1 MTDTQNIGGAEN
13 TGPAMH
19 RAWRNV
25 IVLVMAQAIMGA
37 QMPMIFTIGGLAG
50 LMLSPNPCFATLPVS
65 MIVLGSAL
73 SARPLSGFMQR
84 HGRRAGFQIAALAG
98 MAGAGI
104 AALALY
110 QGSFTLYLLGSLL
123 TGIYMSAQ
131 GFYRFAATDTAPEA
145 FAPRA
150 ISFVMAGG
158 LASAFVALSLLK
170 LTDGLSAIPHL
181 YTYGA
186 IVVLNL
192 IGMMLFMGLDIP
204 RPTPRAVGAAPEGRP
219 TREILRNPAIVVA
232 MICAMVSYALMNL
245 VMTSTPLAM
254 VGCGFDQAQAGD
266 VVFSHVLAM
275 FIPSFFTGHLINRF
289 GAERIVGLGL
299 LILTGAG
306 SVALSGVDL
315 GNFYISLILLGLGW
329 NFGFI
334 GATAMLAR
342 AHAPEERG
350 RVQGINDLV
359 VFGGVFLASL
369 SSGGLMNCSGAMDAQ
384 AGWSAVNMA
393 MVPFLVLAGGALI
406 WLRMRPK
413 AI

>member
-1 MTDTQNIGGAEN
+1 MR
-13 TGPAMH
+13 
-19 RAWRNV
+19 RAWHNV
-25 IVLVMAQAIMGA
+25 IILVLAQALMGA

-50 LMLSPNPCFATLPVS
+50 QMLSPNPCFATLAIS

-84 HGRRAGFQIAALAG
+84 HGRRAGFQLAALSG
-98 MAGAGI
+98 MLGAGI
-104 AALALY
+104 SALGLY
-110 QGSFTLYLLGSLL
+110 QGSFTLYLTGSLM
-123 TGIYMSAQ
+123 TGVYMSSQ
-131 GFYRFAATDTAPEA
+131 GFFRFAATDTAPDH

-158 LASAFVALSLLK
+158 LVSAFVALLL
-170 LTDGLSAIPHL
+170 LRVTDGLSAIPFL
-181 YTYGA
+181 YTYAA
-186 IVVLNL
+186 IMLLNL
-192 IGMMLFMGLDIP
+192 IGIGLFMALDIP
-204 RPTPRAVGAAPEGRP
+204 KPTPKAESVTQQGRP
-219 TREILRNPAIVVA
+219 TGEILRDPAIVVA

-254 VGCGFDQAQAGD
+254 VGCGLQQAQAGD

-289 GAERIVGLGL
+289 GAARIVGLGL

-306 SVALSGVDL
+306 AVALSGVTL
-315 GNFYISLILLGLGW
+315 ENFYIALILLGLGW

-334 GATAMLAR
+334 GATTMLAR

-369 SSGGLMNCSGAMDAQ
+369 SSGGLMNCSGAIDAQ
-384 AGWSAVNMA
+384 TGWNAVNMA

-413 AI
+413 AA

>member
-1 MTDTQNIGGAEN
+1 MR
-13 TGPAMH
+13 
-19 RAWRNV
+19 RAWHNV
-25 IVLVMAQAIMGA
+25 IILVLAQALMGA

-50 LMLSPNPCFATLPVS
+50 QMLSPNPCFATLAIS

-84 HGRRAGFQIAALAG
+84 HGRRAGFQLAALSG
-98 MAGAGI
+98 MLGAGTS
-104 AALALY
+104 ALGLY
-110 QGSFTLYLLGSLL
+110 LGSFTLYLLGSLM
-123 TGIYMSAQ
+123 TGVYMSSQ
-131 GFYRFAATDTAPEA
+131 GFFRFAATDTAPDH

-158 LASAFVALSLLK
+158 LVSAFVALLL
-170 LTDGLSAIPHL
+170 LRVTDGLSAIPFL
-181 YTYGA
+181 YTYAA
-186 IVVLNL
+186 IVLLNL
-192 IGMMLFMGLDIP
+192 IGIGLFMALDIP
-204 RPTPRAVGAAPEGRP
+204 KPAAKGAGVKQEGRA
-219 TREILRNPAIVVA
+219 TGEILRDPAIIVA

-254 VGCGFDQAQAGD
+254 VGCGLQQTQAGD

-289 GAERIVGLGL
+289 GAARIVGLGL
-299 LILTGAG
+299 LILAGAG
-306 SVALSGVDL
+306 AVALSGVTL
-315 GNFYISLILLGLGW
+315 ENFYIALILLGLGW

-334 GATAMLAR
+334 GATTMLAR

-384 AGWSAVNMA
+384 TGWNAVNMA

-406 WLRMRPK
+406 WLRMRPR
-413 AI
+413 AA

>member
-1 MTDTQNIGGAEN
+1 MTDSLGTSAPE
-13 TGPAMH
+13 MR
-19 RAWRNV
+19 RAWHNV
-25 IVLVMAQAIMGA
+25 VILVIAQAVMGA

-50 LMLSPNPCFATLPVS
+50 LMLSPNPCFATLPMS

-98 MAGAGI
+98 MLGAGV

-123 TGIYMSAQ
+123 TGVYMSAQ
-131 GFYRFAATDTAPEA
+131 GFFRFAATDTAPEA

-158 LASAFVALSLLK
+158 LASAFVALGLLR
-170 LTDGLSAIPHL
+170 LTDGLSAVPFL
-181 YTYGA
+181 YTYAVIIG
-186 IVVLNL
+186 LNL
-192 IGMMLFMGLDIP
+192 LGIALFMGLDIP
-204 RPTPRAVGAAPEGRP
+204 RPAPAVSGSAPEGRP
-219 TREILRNPAIVVA
+219 TAEILRDPAIVVA

-254 VGCGFDQAQAGD
+254 VGCGFDQSQAGD

-289 GAERIVGLGL
+289 GAARIVALGL
-299 LILTGAG
+299 VILCIAG
-306 SVALSGVDL
+306 GVALSGIEL
-315 GNFYISLILLGLGW
+315 GHFFATLILLGVGW

-334 GATAMLAR
+334 GATAMLTQ
-342 AHAPEERG
+342 AHRPEERG

-369 SSGGLMNCSGAMDAQ
+369 SSGGLMNCVGNLDAQ
-384 AGWSAVNMA
+384 AGWSAVNLA

-413 AI
+413 AA